1 MSKRSTDR
9 ERLRQAIA
17 EEAAYWDAT
26 DTGDLMAQET
36 EWLTFES
43 TPLDDRCDRCGA
55 RMQPRQVD
63 LYLSNG
69 RVILRGVTW
78 YICPTPGCGQTRLAP
93 SIARLASQI
102 ETLVEH
108 MLTAGLPKLASA
120 PPTQPVRVQ
129 EDSAEYDSDKTDP
142 R

>member
-1 MSKRSTDR
+1 MSKRPTNR
-9 ERLRQAIA
+9 EGLRQAIA
-17 EEAAYWDAT
+17 KEAAYWDAT
-26 DTGDLMAQET
+26 DTSDLMAQET

-43 TPLDDRCDRCGA
+43 MPLDDRCDRCGA
-55 RMQPRQVD
+55 KMRSRQID
-63 LYLSNG
+63 LHLSNG

-78 YICPTPGCGQTRLAP
+78 YICPTPGCGQTRLVP

-108 MLTAGLPKLASA
+108 VLAAGLPELAST
-120 PPTQPVRVQ
+120 PPTQPARVQ
-129 EDSAEYDSDKTDP
+129 EDSAGYDSDKTDQ